1 MLDRSALPDATAPSV
16 ALTVTDSELKLPA
29 VISLS
34 LTGMVKLQLA
44 VPEGGNSN
52 TVVLTLSHMRML
64 VISVVPA
71 VTTRLLYNDAEPS
84 FVKVA
89 VYTIGAPDRKYWT
102 PPTAH
107 RHRHH

>member
-1 MLDRSALPDATAPSV
+1 MLDGPALPVVTAPSV
-16 ALTVTDSELKLPA
+16 ASTVTDSELKLPA
-29 VISLS
+29 VILLP

-84 FVKVA
+84 PVKVA
-89 VYTIGAPDRKYWT
+89 VYTIGAPDRKYLT
-102 PPTAH
+102 PSTAH
-107 RHRHH
+107 RHMHH